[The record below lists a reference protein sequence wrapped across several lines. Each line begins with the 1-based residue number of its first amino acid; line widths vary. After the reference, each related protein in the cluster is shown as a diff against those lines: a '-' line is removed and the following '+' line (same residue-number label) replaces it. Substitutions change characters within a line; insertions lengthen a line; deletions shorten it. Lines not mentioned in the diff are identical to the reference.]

1 MPSIFKKII
10 SSAHIFFSSLNTK
23 RLVGASLLVI
33 IFFCAQT
40 IICNKVSAQSAQTSA
55 ITINASTPNPQEGDN
70 VTLTVSS
77 YSVDLDS
84 AKITWYV
91 DGTIKEND
99 IGAKSLVVQAKNG
112 DQATEIKVVVETSDG
127 TTFQS
132 STEVRASDVDLIIEP
147 TSYVPPFYKGN
158 AIFASQGTAKIIAI
172 PDVLINGSKASS
184 KNLIFRWSVDDTYM
198 ADDSGMGKDSITVN
212 GSVPIRDIDVDVEVL
227 DSSGNTLA
235 TNSTVVT
242 TSDPAILFY
251 EDSPIYGILYNEAI
265 TNNYYLGTKEEV
277 NIIAEPFFFNLNSDS
292 GNDSTY
298 QWTANGSAVS
308 SGDKPNELLMKQEQT
323 NLVGSASVSLTV
335 NNISKI
341 FQYATAGF
349 NISFGQ

>member
-1 MPSIFKKII
+1 
-10 SSAHIFFSSLNTK
+10 
-23 RLVGASLLVI
+23 
-33 IFFCAQT
+33 
-40 IICNKVSAQSAQTSA
+40 
-55 ITINASTPNPQEGDN
+55 
-70 VTLTVSS
+70 
-77 YSVDLDS
+77 
-84 AKITWYV
+84 
-91 DGTIKEND
+91 
-99 IGAKSLVVQAKNG
+99 
-112 DQATEIKVVVETSDG
+112 
-127 TTFQS
+127 
-132 STEVRASDVDLIIEP
+132 
-147 TSYVPPFYKGN
+147 
-158 AIFASQGTAKIIAI
+158 
-172 PDVLINGSKASS
+172 
-184 KNLIFRWSVDDTYM
+184 M

-298 QWTANGSAVS
+298 QWTVNGSAVS